1 MALIFLCLKIFI
13 CRIIDVSLG
22 TLKTIVMVKG
32 KTTLSSIIALIEGSI
47 WFLVV
52 REALLFETPTLLDKL
67 VIALAYAGGYASG
80 TYIGGILAN
89 KFIVG
94 NVNVQV
100 VTSSKNDK
108 MLDEI
113 RSAGYAITVLDV
125 NTSLLSKKKY
135 MIFSE
140 VTTRQLDEFKS
151 LIYSLDKKAF
161 LMVHETKFVY
171 NGFFKK

>member
-1 MALIFLCLKIFI
+1 MPIIFLCLKVFI

-32 KTTLSSIIALIEGSI
+32 KSALSSLIALIEGLI
-47 WFLVV
+47 WFLIV
-52 REALLFETPTLLDKL
+52 REALLFETSTLTDKL
-67 VIALAYAGGYASG
+67 LIAVAYAAGYAAG
-80 TYIGGILAN
+80 TFIGGKLAD

-94 NVNVQV
+94 NVNVQI

-113 RSAGYAITVLDV
+113 REAGYAITVLDV
-125 NTSLLSKKKY
+125 NTALFSKKKY

-140 VTTRQLDEFKS
+140 VTTKQLDEFKS

>member
-1 MALIFLCLKIFI
+1 MALLLLCLKIFI

-32 KTTLSSIIALIEGSI
+32 KTVLSATIALIEGLI
-47 WFLVV
+47 WFLIV
-52 REALLFETPTLLDKL
+52 REALLFETPTLLSKL
-67 VIALAYAGGYASG
+67 YIAIAYAGGYASG
-80 TYIGGILAN
+80 TFIGGILAK

-100 VTSSKNDK
+100 VTSSKNDS
-108 MLDEI
+108 MLDSI
-113 RSAGYAITVLDV
+113 REAGYAITVLDV
-125 NTSLLSKKKY
+125 NTSLLGKKKY

-140 VTTRQLDEFKS
+140 VTTKQLDNFKS

-161 LMVHETKFVY
+161 IMVHETKFVY

>member
-1 MALIFLCLKIFI
+1 MEILFLCLKIFI

-22 TLKTIVMVKG
+22 TTKTIVMVKG
-32 KTTLSSIIALIEGSI
+32 KSALSAIIALIEGLI

-52 REALLFETPTLLDKL
+52 REALLFDTPTLISKL
-67 VIALAYAGGYASG
+67 SIALAYALGYATG
-80 TYIGGILAN
+80 TFIGGKIAD

-100 VTSSKNDK
+100 VTSNQNHKT
-108 MLDEI
+108 LDAI
-113 RSAGYAITVLDV
+113 RDAGYAITVLDV

-140 VTTRQLDEFKS
+140 VTTKQLEEFKK

>member
-1 MALIFLCLKIFI
+1 MGLLMLCLKIFV

-22 TLKTIVMVKG
+22 TMRTIIMVKG
-32 KTTLSSIIALIEGSI
+32 KTTLSAIVALIEGLI

-52 REALLFETPTLLDKL
+52 REALLFDAPNLIANLL
-67 VIALAYAGGYASG
+67 IALAYAAGFASG
-80 TYIGGILAN
+80 TYIGGKIAD

-100 VTSSKNDK
+100 VTSSQSNK
-108 MLDEI
+108 MLEAI
-113 RSAGYAITVLDV
+113 RDAGYAITVLDV
-125 NTSLLSKKKY
+125 NTSLLSRKKY
-135 MIFSE
+135 MLFCE
-140 VTTRQLDEFKS
+140 VTTKQLDDFKS

>member
-1 MALIFLCLKIFI
+1 MALLFLCLKIFF
-13 CRIIDVSLG
+13 CRILDVSLG
-22 TLKTIVMVKG
+22 TLRTIVMVKG
-32 KTTLSSIIALIEGSI
+32 KTFLSSIIALAEGLI

-52 REALLFETPTLLDKL
+52 REALLFEAPTLLAKL
-67 VIALAYAGGYASG
+67 SIAFAYAFGFASG
-80 TYIGGILAN
+80 TYIGGKLAD

-100 VTSSKNDK
+100 VTSSQSGK
-108 MLDEI
+108 MLEAI
-113 RSAGYAITVLDV
+113 RDAGYAITVLDV
-125 NTSLLSKKKY
+125 NTSLFQKKKY
-135 MIFSE
+135 MLFCE
-140 VTTRQLDEFKS
+140 VTTKQLEDFKA

>member
-1 MALIFLCLKIFI
+1 MAVFLLCIKIFV

-22 TLKTIVMVKG
+22 TTKTIVMVKG
-32 KTTLSSIIALIEGSI
+32 KSALSSIIAFIEGLI

-52 REALLFETPTLLDKL
+52 REALLFDTSTLISKL
-67 VIALAYAGGYASG
+67 SIAMAYALGYATG
-80 TYIGGILAN
+80 TYIGGKIAD

-94 NVNVQV
+94 NINVQV
-100 VTSSKNDK
+100 VTSNQNNR
-108 MLDEI
+108 MLETI
-113 RSAGYAITVLDV
+113 RDAGYAITVLDV

-140 VTTRQLDEFKS
+140 VTTKQLDEFKS

-161 LMVHETKFVY
+161 IMVHETKVVY